1 MTVFYDTPI
10 RTRYAISPTTPLQF
24 GAEGETAAYEFI
36 GPKGKRGLVRDIEIE
51 VTENM
56 VGTTTVPEI
65 NVGAAASSA
74 GTPSVDYA
82 RWRLGT
88 AAGTGY
94 TTSVSPNPL
103 RASSLVNS
111 YNEVGAATL
120 PGKQSTRF
128 TEHVALEKAFIPA
141 DTPFFIS
148 FREGVDGTETG
159 AGRVAVEIEWF

>member
-1 MTVFYDTPI
+1 MYDQPI
-10 RTRYAISPTTPLQF
+10 RQTYEFGTNVQEALQF
-24 GAEGETAAYEFI
+24 GAAAETVAYEFI
-36 GPKGKRGLVRDIEIE
+36 GPKGRKGIVRDIEIE

-65 NVGAAASSA
+65 NVGAAASTA

-82 RWRLGT
+82 RFRLGS

-94 TTSVSPNPL
+94 ATSVSPNPL
-103 RASSLVNS
+103 RASSLIQS
-111 YNEVGAATL
+111 KREVGAAVN
-120 PGKQSTRF
+120 PGKQSLRF
-128 TEHVALEKAFIPA
+128 SEHVVLEKAFIPA

-159 AGRVAVEIEWF
+159 AGRVRVEIDWI